1 MGNSSPS
8 LGIKNSNIL
17 FLGIDMFLDTATRIL
32 SLSQRPFTTQ
42 FGKGCCVSTSTKTP
56 RKRTTYAKFAAVVQS
71 IKNGIQN
78 QIPRSISTCQLQ
90 NALLHFYFMPIK
102 RLVLP

>member
-1 MGNSSPS
+1 
-8 LGIKNSNIL
+8 
-17 FLGIDMFLDTATRIL
+17 MFSDTATRTL

-56 RKRTTYAKFAAVVQS
+56 RKRTTYAKVAAVVQS
-71 IKNGIQN
+71 SKNGIQN

>member
-1 MGNSSPS
+1 MGNYSPS

-56 RKRTTYAKFAAVVQS
+56 RKRTTLCIQS
-71 IKNGIQN
+71 S
-78 QIPRSISTCQLQ
+78 SI
-90 NALLHFYFMPIK
+90 AY
-102 RLVLP
+102 